1 MAGFLDEF
9 VKLTVNE
16 TIETDY
22 PHIRHPA
29 LCQAKVME
37 GTVKDG
43 ASYVTLRLLKENGET
58 DEAFPAIPYIRTEQV
73 LKKGDVVAVGL
84 LYGQGR
90 PYILGRCL

>member
-16 TIETDY
+16 TIGTDY

-37 GTVKDG
+37 GTVKAG
-43 ASYVTLRLLKENGET
+43 ASYVTLRLLK
-58 DEAFPAIPYIRTEQV
+58 
-73 LKKGDVVAVGL
+73 
-84 LYGQGR
+84 
-90 PYILGRCL
+90 

>member
-16 TIETDY
+16 TIGTDY

-37 GTVKDG
+37 GTVK
-43 ASYVTLRLLKENGET
+43 
-58 DEAFPAIPYIRTEQV
+58 I
-73 LKKGDVVAVGL
+73 
-84 LYGQGR
+84 GR
-90 PYILGRCL
+90 AHV

>member
-43 ASYVTLRLLKENGET
+43 AC
-58 DEAFPAIPYIRTEQV
+58 
-73 LKKGDVVAVGL
+73 L
-84 LYGQGR
+84 LYTSPSPR
-90 PYILGRCL
+90 D

>member
-16 TIETDY
+16 TIGTDY

-29 LCQAKVME
+29 LYQAKVME

-84 LYGQGR
+84 LYGQCR
-90 PYILGRCL
+90 PYIPGRCL

>member
-16 TIETDY
+16 TIGTDY

-37 GTVKDG
+37 GTVKDEIG
-43 ASYVTLRLLKENGET
+43 RASCRERV
-58 DEAFPAIPYIRTEQV
+58 
-73 LKKGDVVAVGL
+73 
-84 LYGQGR
+84 
-90 PYILGRCL
+90 

>member
-16 TIETDY
+16 TIGTDY

-29 LCQAKVME
+29 LYQAKVME

-43 ASYVTLRLLKENGET
+43 ASYVTLRLHILLRN
-58 DEAFPAIPYIRTEQV
+58 FPERE
-73 LKKGDVVAVGL
+73 K
-84 LYGQGR
+84 R
-90 PYILGRCL
+90 

>member
-16 TIETDY
+16 TIGTDY

-29 LCQAKVME
+29 LYQAKV
-37 GTVKDG
+37 
-43 ASYVTLRLLKENGET
+43 YVTLRLLKENGET

-84 LYGQGR
+84 LYGQCR

>member
-16 TIETDY
+16 TIGTDY

-43 ASYVTLRLLKENGET
+43 ASYVTLPHPSRSLPSPLPGT
-58 DEAFPAIPYIRTEQV
+58 
-73 LKKGDVVAVGL
+73 GDGRDREGWGIVCDAAVAEGKR
-84 LYGQGR
+84 GDG
-90 PYILGRCL
+90 

>member
-29 LCQAKVME
+29 PVP
-37 GTVKDG
+37 G
-43 ASYVTLRLLKENGET
+43 
-58 DEAFPAIPYIRTEQV
+58 
-73 LKKGDVVAVGL
+73 KGD
-84 LYGQGR
+84 GR
-90 PYILGRCL
+90 DREGWGIVCDAAAAKGKRGDG